1 MPKRKSNIGKHLLII
16 EMADREYWGR
26 IDINNN
32 LIIESAGSLEA
43 LKKKIK
49 KAGERIED
57 VNIESFDISYDL
69 TSFFE
74 QYSYLNI
81 SNIAKRAN
89 ISPLLMRQYS
99 AGIKFP
105 SADRVREI
113 EQAIQSI
120 GKELS
125 KIRLHKREK
134 VNA

>member
-1 MPKRKSNIGKHLLII
+1 MRKRKSYGKHLLII
-16 EMADREYWGR
+16 EMTNQEYWGR

-32 LIIESAGSLEA
+32 LIIDNAASLDL

-49 KAGERIED
+49 KTVEKIEKTSID
-57 VNIESFDISYDL
+57 TFEISYDL
-69 TSFFE
+69 TTFFE
-74 QYSYLNI
+74 QYSYLNV

-105 SADRVREI
+105 SAGRVKEI
-113 EQAIQSI
+113 EQAIHSI

-125 KIRLHKREK
+125 SARIHKREK
-134 VNA
+134 VSA

>member
-1 MPKRKSNIGKHLLII
+1 MII
-16 EMADREYWGR
+16 ERANNEYWGR
-26 IDINNN
+26 VDVNNN
-32 LIIESAGSLEA
+32 LIIESAPSLEK
-43 LKKKIK
+43 LKKKIQ
-49 KAGERIED
+49 KAVSDIEK
-57 VNIESFDISYDL
+57 IEVDTYEVSYDL

-105 SADRVREI
+105 SGKRVKEI
-113 EQAIQSI
+113 ELAIKEI

-125 KIRLHKREK
+125 RVKLHKREI
-134 VNA
+134 V

>member
-16 EMADREYWGR
+16 EVADSQYWGR

-32 LIIESAGSLEA
+32 LIIESANSLEA

-49 KAGERIED
+49 RAGERIED

-81 SNIAKRAN
+81 SNIAQRAT

-99 AGIKFP
+99 AGIKYP
-105 SADRVREI
+105 SADRVKSI
-113 EQAIQSI
+113 QDAIQRI

-125 KIRLHKREK
+125 RVKLHKREK
-134 VNA
+134 MNS